1 MSSAPSEVAVITGGS
16 RGIGAAT
23 ARLLAA
29 RGFTIVLS
37 YQSNK
42 EAADQVVDEIT
53 RGGGQAHAIQA
64 DVTQEDD
71 TLRLFAEVD
80 EVDGKLTAL
89 INNAGV
95 VGPPTTVADMTY
107 DRLERMMHTNI
118 IGSIICAREAVNR
131 MAHSKGGA
139 GGVIVNLSSVAARL
153 GAPNQYVDYATSKG
167 AIDTFTK
174 GLALEVADDGIR
186 VNSVRP
192 GIIET
197 DIHASGGLPDRARD
211 LAPTVPMKRSGT
223 AEEVA
228 QAIGFLVSSDS
239 SYTTGTILD
248 VTGGR

>member
-42 EAADQVVDEIT
+42 EAADQVVDQIT
-53 RGGGQAHAIQA
+53 RGGGQARAVQA
-64 DVTQEDD
+64 DVASEDD
-71 TLRLFAEVD
+71 TLRLFALVD
-80 EVDGKLTAL
+80 QIGDKLTVL
-89 INNAGV
+89 INNAGI
-95 VGPPTTVADMTY
+95 VGSPTTIADISF
-107 DRLERMMHTNI
+107 DRLERMMRTNV

-131 MAHSKGGA
+131 MALSKGGV
-139 GGVIVNLSSVAARL
+139 GGSIINLSSAAARL
-153 GAPNQYVDYATSKG
+153 GSPNQYVDYAASKG
-167 AIDTFTK
+167 AIDSFTK

-186 VNSVRP
+186 VNAVSP

-197 DIHASGGLPDRARD
+197 EIHASGGLPDRAKD

-239 SYTTGTILD
+239 SYTTGIILD

>member
-1 MSSAPSEVAVITGGS
+1 M
-16 RGIGAAT
+16 
-23 ARLLAA
+23 AA

-42 EAADQVVDEIT
+42 EAADQVVDQIT
-53 RGGGQAHAIQA
+53 RGGGQARAVQA
-64 DVTQEDD
+64 DVASEDD
-71 TLRLFAEVD
+71 TLRLFALVD
-80 EVDGKLTAL
+80 QIGDKLTVL
-89 INNAGV
+89 INNAGI
-95 VGPPTTVADMTY
+95 VGSPTTIADISF
-107 DRLERMMHTNI
+107 DRLERMMRTNV

-131 MAHSKGGA
+131 MALSKGGV
-139 GGVIVNLSSVAARL
+139 GGSIINLSSAAARL
-153 GAPNQYVDYATSKG
+153 GSPNQYVDYAASKG
-167 AIDTFTK
+167 AIDSFTK

-186 VNSVRP
+186 VNAVSP

-197 DIHASGGLPDRARD
+197 EIHASGGLPDRAKD

-239 SYTTGTILD
+239 SYTTGIILD